1 MKPLELQRGFNSVF
15 YFVQAIGETDSIVNE
30 LKLNMVSGEW
40 ETQILEIHKVAEGRV
55 IALEIDAENFSRTD
69 SAYNYKD

>member
-15 YFVQAIGETDSIVNE
+15 YFVQSIGETDSIVNE

-40 ETQILEIHKVAEGRV
+40 ET
-55 IALEIDAENFSRTD
+55 
-69 SAYNYKD
+69 